1 MDGSRDRISIK
12 HLRPAKSPPTPYVT
26 LRGAAASESLNHL
39 LIRWWKY
46 LTIYREILSMPL
58 GNL

>member
-39 LIRWWKY
+39 LIR
-46 LTIYREILSMPL
+46 
-58 GNL
+58 